1 MPEDRAAADNKRMG
15 RALALAEGGWGRTSP
30 NPMVG
35 AVIFADG
42 ENVGEG
48 FHASFGGPHA
58 EAGAIAAAGDRAR
71 GATLYV
77 NLEPCNHHG
86 RNPPCVDA
94 IIAAGIKRVVVAAR
108 DPNPVAAGGLES
120 LRAAGI
126 DVDVG
131 IRENEAREFNAPF
144 FQAATGGRPWITLKL
159 AMSLDGAIAAAS
171 RKRGWMTNEE
181 SAAAVHRLR
190 ANSDAIAVGILTAIA
205 DDPQLTARTEPP
217 PRMNALRVI
226 FDRSARLPADSAL
239 ARTARKIPTLLVTAM
254 GVPLPSELEDCGIES
269 IQTRD
274 LSEAIA
280 MLKERG
286 INSILV
292 EGGAGLAASFIAG
305 GWVDRLVIFRAPIVL
320 GEGALNAFAGISSH
334 EVEHAPRFELLSS
347 DALGGDVMSVYSG
360 MR

>member
-1 MPEDRAAADNKRMG
+1 MD
-15 RALALAEGGWGRTSP
+15 RALALAEGGWGQTAP

-35 AVIFADG
+35 AVIFAGGDIA
-42 ENVGEG
+42 GEG
-48 FHASFGGPHA
+48 FHAGFGGPHA
-58 EAGAIAAAGDRAR
+58 ETAAIAAAGDRAR
-71 GATLYV
+71 GATMYV

-94 IIAAGIKRVVVAAR
+94 IIRAGISRVVIGAR
-108 DPNPVAAGGLES
+108 DPNPVAAGGAER

-126 DVDVG
+126 EVDTGV
-131 IRENEAREFNAPF
+131 RENEARELNAPF
-144 FQAATGGRPWITLKL
+144 FQAAAGGRPWITLKL
-159 AMSLDGAIAAAS
+159 AISLDGAIASAS
-171 RKRGWMTNEE
+171 RKRGWMTNEQ
-181 SAAAVHRLR
+181 SAATVHRMR

-205 DDPQLTARTEPP
+205 DDPRLTARTEPP
-217 PRMNALRVI
+217 QRMKSLRVI
-226 FDRSARLPADSAL
+226 FDRSARLPADSTL
-239 ARTARKIPTLLVTAM
+239 ARTAREIPTLLVTAM
-254 GVPLPSELEDCGIES
+254 GVNLPSELEDCGIES

-286 INSILV
+286 VNSILV

-334 EVEHAPRFELLSS
+334 EVEHAPRFDLLRSS
-347 DALGGDVMSVYSG
+347 VLGGDVMSVYSG